1 MGLDFPRRVRNT
13 SLVVGFVLSCAIAV
27 YWDVAA
33 GTGWFLGL
41 SWSLVNL
48 YLIGLIVEA
57 MLSKG
62 PVRRLRIV
70 VILLLKVPVLYAIGF
85 LLLSS
90 GWFPVVSLV
99 AGFVW
104 PLTVILLK
112 VLGRLVL
119 GMDEPPRILKMNV
132 DPMAKRIQR

>member
-1 MGLDFPRRVRNT
+1 VGLDFPRRVRNT
-13 SLVVGFVLSCAIAV
+13 SLVAGFVLSCAIAV

-33 GTGWFLGL
+33 GICWFLGL

-57 MLSKG
+57 MLSNG
-62 PVRRLRIV
+62 PIRRLRIV
-70 VILLLKVPVLYAIGF
+70 AILLLKVPVLYAIGF

-90 GWFPVVSLV
+90 GWFPVALLV

-119 GMDEPPRILKMNV
+119 RMDEPPRFLKMNV

>member
-13 SLVVGFVLSCAIAV
+13 SLVVGFILSCAIAV

-112 VLGRLVL
+112 VLGRLV
-119 GMDEPPRILKMNV
+119 
-132 DPMAKRIQR
+132 